1 MEKQKKKTKMSD
13 RWVDSLR
20 EKERKDQ
27 KRKKKNSVMLAGD
40 LAS

>member
-1 MEKQKKKTKMSD
+1 MEKQKKETKMSD